1 MDAVKRALSANV
13 LLREQNLVLEVF
25 VGMWYANWDLQEWL
39 RPHMDN
45 NLAKYR
51 FACHVFRWCPCING
65 QTYNDF
71 IQFAIK
77 LVMATNDTTK
87 VPVIE
92 DIRALALPPGT
103 GI

>member
-1 MDAVKRALSANV
+1 MTQVGPQNVFSSNRDDIIEFECAPGIYGSGAAN
-13 LLREQNLVLEVF
+13 NIISYI
-25 VGMWYANWDLQEWL
+25 G
-39 RPHMDN
+39 
-45 NLAKYR
+45 
-51 FACHVFRWCPCING
+51 ING